1 MNEEGMV
8 AEGKFNPD
16 TGECEIG
23 LSEIKS
29 EILRSLRYCD
39 GYLSDVL
46 YGIAHLDG
54 LVRRGE
60 GGVVWFGF
68 RKDGVDNRTHIANA
82 LMDERTRYH
91 YYRDLI
97 RVCVRVCRANR
108 RIRVTLWHT
117 SCGRFIKENG
127 REDVADGERQYD

>member
-1 MNEEGMV
+1 MINTEEMA
-8 AEGKFNPD
+8 AEGTYNPD
-16 TGECEIG
+16 TGECEIS

-39 GYLSDVL
+39 RFLSDVL
-46 YGIAHLDG
+46 YGIGHLDG

-60 GGVVWFGF
+60 GGVVWLGF
-68 RKDGVDNRTHIANA
+68 RKDGVDNRAHIANA

-97 RVCVRVCRANR
+97 RVCVRVWRADR
-108 RIRVTLWHT
+108 RIRVSLWHT
-117 SCGRFIKENG
+117 NHNRFLKENG
-127 REDVADGERQYD
+127 REYPYEGQQD